1 MYAAD
6 TLKDWIS
13 PHPGTGL
20 APSQPGCSPHPLGG
34 LDHRGGS
41 RMSFAPFL
49 QMFSE
54 VGVGL
59 SPCSPSG
66 HRVKEGSSMD
76 TLKKSVKRRWL
87 KSKCGHGVCQ
97 WCVHH
102 LVTSKDVGSAALGGM
117 GMVFEDTGPGAW
129 LFLRHGLMVVIN
141 WGNWGVTV
149 L

>member
-1 MYAAD
+1 MYAAV
-6 TLKDWIS
+6 TLKDWNS

-20 APSQPGCSPHPLGG
+20 APRKPGCSPQPLGG

-41 RMSFAPFL
+41 RMSFAPFF
-49 QMFSE
+49 QMFFE

-66 HRVKEGSSMD
+66 HRVKEGPYMD
-76 TLKKSVKRRWL
+76 TLKKFVSRRWL

-102 LVTSKDVGSAALGGM
+102 LVASKVVGSAALGGM
-117 GMVFEDTGPGAW
+117 GMIFEDTGPEAW